1 MSIFSSKD
9 QKFAEEIGLAT
20 GELEKIIKMSR
31 KEFRN
36 FCTNH
41 KSDEEGLNKLKDFR
55 RRIKNKMAA
64 RKCRKN
70 QDDFIENLKKQIG
83 ETERENECLN
93 EQKNQLNTEKQNLTS
108 QLNQL
113 LTEGR
118 ADVQGLVCVRNCPQL
133 TVTCFEED
141 HVLSVHD
148 LLSVV

>member
-1 MSIFSSKD
+1 
-9 QKFAEEIGLAT
+9 
-20 GELEKIIKMSR
+20 
-31 KEFRN
+31 
-36 FCTNH
+36 
-41 KSDEEGLNKLKDFR
+41 
-55 RRIKNKMAA
+55 MAA

-93 EQKNQLNTEKQNLTS
+93 EQNNQLNTEKQNLTS